1 MSTRNHEIAYEDV
14 AKTLALSPSSR
25 WFGRLRRLFFW
36 LLLVC
41 AIAAVAW
48 YAVGK
53 TSAKTPLHYVTQP
66 ASTGDLKLKVTATGN
81 LEPTNQVDV
90 GSEISG
96 LIESV
101 ETDADQRVSA
111 GQVLARVNTSKLQA
125 QELQL
130 QAGLQ
135 AAQAKLLQTQAT
147 LAETQSQLARLEH
160 VRELSG
166 GKVPSQQELES
177 GQAAV
182 KRADADQANA
192 TAAVSQAQ
200 AALDATRTDLSK
212 AVIRSP
218 ITGVVLKRAIEPGQ
232 TVAASFQSPVLFTIA
247 EDLRRMELHVD
258 VDEAD
263 VSQVKIGQNATF
275 TVDAYPDHK
284 FTARITKV
292 SFGSKTVEG
301 VVTYEAVL
309 DVRNPQMLLRPG
321 MTATADITVKTVK
334 DAVLVPNAALRFSP
348 NQSDTQ
354 SSSGSTS
361 LVGQLMPR
369 PPGNRRST
377 GATAGT
383 QPGGKV
389 QRIYLLRNG
398 QPEPVKVTIGASDGS
413 MTQILD
419 GDVKPG
425 TEVVVESE
433 STSRSS

>member
-1 MSTRNHEIAYEDV
+1 MSTRNNEIAYQDV
-14 AKTLALSPSSR
+14 AKTLALSASSR
-25 WFGRLRRLFFW
+25 WFGRLKRLFFW
-36 LLLVC
+36 LLVLG

-53 TSAKTPLHYVTQP
+53 TSAKATVQYVTRP
-66 ASTGDLKLKVTATGN
+66 VSTGDLKLLVTATGN

-96 LIESV
+96 LIEAV
-101 ETDADQRVSA
+101 EVDADQRVKA
-111 GQVLARVNTSKLQA
+111 GQVLARVNTTKLQA

-130 QAGLQ
+130 KAGLE
-135 AAQAKLLQTQAT
+135 AAQARLLQAQAT

-177 GQAAV
+177 GQATV
-182 KRADADQANA
+182 KRAEADQANA

-200 AALDATRTDLSK
+200 AALDATRTDISK
-212 AVIRSP
+212 AIIRSP
-218 ITGVVLKRAIEPGQ
+218 ITGVVLKRSIEPGQ
-232 TVAASFQSPVLFTIA
+232 TVAASFQAPVLFTIA

-263 VSQVKIGQNATF
+263 VSQVEVGQQATF
-275 TVDAYPDHK
+275 TVDAYPDRK

-292 SFGSKTVEG
+292 SFGSQTIDG

-309 DVRNPQMLLRPG
+309 DVRNPQLLLRPG
-321 MTATADITVKTVK
+321 MTATADITVQTVK
-334 DAVLVPNAALRFSP
+334 DVVLVPNAALRFSP
-348 NQSDTQ
+348 MQDQTQ
-354 SSSGSTS
+354 KSAGSTS

-369 PPGNRRST
+369 PNFRRSSEKT
-377 GATAGT
+377 GG
-383 QPGGKV
+383 QPGGRV
-389 QRIYLLRNG
+389 QHVYLLRNG
-398 QPEPVKVTIGASDGS
+398 QPVPVEVTIGASDGS
-413 MTQILD
+413 MTQILE

-425 TEVVVESE
+425 TEVVIESQ
-433 STSRSS
+433 SSSRSS

>member
-1 MSTRNHEIAYEDV
+1 MSTRNNEIGYEDV
-14 AKTLALSPSSR
+14 ARTLVLSPSGK
-25 WFGRLRRLFFW
+25 WLRALKRLFFW
-36 LLLVC
+36 LLV
-41 AIAAVAW
+41 AGAVAAVAW

-53 TSAKTPLHYVTQP
+53 TNAKATVHYVTQP
-66 ASTGDLKLKVTATGN
+66 IEQGDLKLKVTATGN

-101 ETDADQRVSA
+101 EADSDQRVQA
-111 GQVLARVNTSKLQA
+111 GQVLARVNTTKLQA

-130 QAGLQ
+130 QAGLE
-135 AAQAKLLQTQAT
+135 AAQAKLLQAQAT
-147 LAETQSQLARLEH
+147 VAETTSQLARLEH

-182 KRADADQANA
+182 KRAQADEANA

-200 AALDATRTDLSK
+200 AALESTRTDLSK

-218 ITGVVLKRAIEPGQ
+218 INGVVLKRAIEPGQ
-232 TVAASFQSPVLFTIA
+232 TVAASFQAPVMFTIA

-263 VSQVKIGQNATF
+263 VSQVKVGQTATF
-275 TVDAYPDHK
+275 TVDAYPDRK

-309 DVRNPQMLLRPG
+309 AVRNPQMLLRPG

-348 NQSDTQ
+348 VQSEAPT
-354 SSSGSTS
+354 SAGSTS

-369 PPGNRRST
+369 PNFRRPT
-377 GATAGT
+377 GKTGT
-383 QPGGKV
+383 QPAGKA
-389 QRIYLLRNG
+389 QHIYVLRNG
-398 QPEPVKVTIGASDGS
+398 QPERVRVTVGATDGA
-413 MTQILD
+413 MTQIL
-419 GDVKPG
+419 GDELKPG

-433 STSRSS
+433 STARSS